1 MTNNYIDPKPLHA
14 IDPWSFFDRIF
25 CITLKERPDR
35 RAQAEAQFARVGLGG
50 RVTFFVAERHP
61 TDCEQG
67 IYESHLACMGRGLAD
82 GARRLLIF
90 EDDVLFERYDPGRFA
105 EALAFLEERPDWNLF
120 FLGCLVRTS
129 RATATPAVRTISY
142 GCLTHAY
149 ALNRPCAEL
158 LSRSPWH
165 GRPID
170 AVLGQLDYG
179 LYVCHPS
186 FAFQSNASSDNYRLR
201 RLDRFRRWCGGL
213 RRIQK
218 FNEFWHCHRT
228 PLVILH
234 IVGMAM
240 LLWLIFP

>member
-1 MTNNYIDPKPLHA
+1 MTNNYIDPKPA
-14 IDPWSFFDRIF
+14 RAADPWAHFDRIF

-35 RAQAEAQFARVGLGG
+35 RAQAEAQFERVGLAG
-50 RVTFFVAERHP
+50 RVVFHVAERHP

-67 IYESHLACMGRGLAD
+67 IYESHIGCMQRGLAE
-82 GARRLLIF
+82 GGQRLLIF
-90 EDDVLFERYDPGRFA
+90 EDDVMFERFDPRRLA
-105 EALAFLEERPDWNLF
+105 AALAFLEGQPDWHLL
-120 FLGCLVRTS
+120 FLGCLVKGS
-129 RATATPAVRTISY
+129 RPTASPAVRTISY
-142 GCLTHAY
+142 GCLTHGY

-165 GRPID
+165 GVPID
-170 AVLGQLDYG
+170 AVMGRLDYG
-179 LYVCHPS
+179 LYVCYPS
-186 FAFQSNASSDNYRLR
+186 FAFQSNAASDNYRLR

-234 IVGMAM
+234 VLGLAA
-240 LLWLIFP
+240 LLWLILP